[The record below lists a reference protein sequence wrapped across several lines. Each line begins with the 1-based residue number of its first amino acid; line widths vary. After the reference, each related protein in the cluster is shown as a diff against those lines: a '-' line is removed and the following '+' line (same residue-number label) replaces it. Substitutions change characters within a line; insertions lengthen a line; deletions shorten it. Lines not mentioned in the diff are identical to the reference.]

1 MMGKKS
7 NGKRNMT
14 IELEEMKSRLRAITG
29 KLHAYEHAMGV
40 MYYDAATGA
49 PRGGAEDRGKTLAVL
64 SEVVYGLQT
73 GEETGEFLHALD
85 GRKDELD
92 LITRREVT
100 VLLRDYERTKKIPL
114 EEYVAYQVLL
124 NEADAVWHRA
134 KTESDWPAF
143 EPYMEKIVAFNRK
156 LAGWLDPEKKPYD
169 ALLDQY
175 ERGLTMEKLD
185 GFFGVL
191 KERLVPLILRIAR
204 EGRQPRDIFA
214 GKEFPAEGQRQLSDW
229 LMAAI
234 GIDRE
239 YCSIGETEHPFTTGW
254 SKHDVRITT
263 HYHTEEPLSS
273 LYSVVHEG
281 GHALYELNVADE
293 LQGTVLAGGAS
304 MSIHEC
310 QSRFFEN
317 IIGRSRGFVRN
328 LLPELR
334 RLFPEQMEGVT
345 EEELY
350 RAANVS
356 RPSLIRTEADELTYS
371 LHVLLRYELEKKL
384 VDGSLAVHDLPA
396 AWNAKMKEYL
406 GLDVPDDQ
414 RGVLQDSHWSGG
426 AIGYFPSYALGSAY
440 GAQILALMRETV
452 DVDAVIAS
460 GDLEPI
466 RAWLTERVWSK
477 GSLYDPLEIFEQ
489 ATGAPFDPAYYTDYL
504 TKKYSEIYGF

>member
-1 MMGKKS
+1 MAV
-7 NGKRNMT
+7 
-14 IELEEMKSRLRAITG
+14 ELEELKEKLRALTG
-29 KLHAYEHAMGV
+29 KLLAYSQAMGV

-49 PRGGAEDRGKTLAVL
+49 PAGGAEDRGKTYAVL
-64 SEVVYGLQT
+64 SEVIYGLQT
-73 GEETGEFLHALD
+73 GEETGALLTALKERQDALD
-85 GRKDELD
+85 P
-92 LITRREVT
+92 ITRRQVSEMY
-100 VLLRDYERTKKIPL
+100 RDYERTKKIPM
-114 EEYVAYQVLL
+114 EEYVAYEVLL
-124 NEADAVWHRA
+124 NEADAVWHKA

-143 EPYMEKIVAFNRK
+143 EPFMEKIVAFNRK
-156 LAGWLDPEKKPYD
+156 LAAWLEPEKKPYD

-185 GFFGVL
+185 AFFGVL

-204 EGRQPRDIFA
+204 EGKQPEDVFA
-214 GKEFPAEGQRQLSDW
+214 GKIFPVEQQRQLSDW

-239 YCSIGETEHPFTTGW
+239 YCSIRETEHPFTTGW

-263 HYHTEEPLSS
+263 NYHEDDPLSS

-304 MSIHEC
+304 MSIHES

-317 IIGRSRGFVRN
+317 IIGRSRGFVHN

-334 RLFPEQMEGVT
+334 RLFPQQMADVT
-345 EEELY
+345 EEDLY

-371 LHVLLRYELEKKL
+371 LHVLLRYELEKQL
-384 VDGSLAVHDLPA
+384 IDGSLAVHDLPA

-406 GLDVPDDQ
+406 GLDVPDDRQ
-414 RGVLQDSHWSGG
+414 GVLQDSHWSGG
-426 AIGYFPSYALGSAY
+426 SIGYFPSYALGSAY
-440 GAQILALMRETV
+440 GAQLLALMKETL

-460 GDLEPI
+460 GDLAPI

-477 GSLYDPLEIFEQ
+477 GSLYDPQEIFEQ
-489 ATGAPFDPAYYTDYL
+489 AAGAPFDPVYYTDYL
-504 TKKYSEIYGF
+504 TKKYSELYGF